1 MNAPVIKKTSQ
12 KRQVIQMAAP
22 ATRGGGAERDTNVSH
37 TSILHILVHIASTA
51 AASVKIR
58 RFGVTDGLHN

>member
-1 MNAPVIKKTSQ
+1 
-12 KRQVIQMAAP
+12 MAAP

-37 TSILHILVHIASTA
+37 TSILHILVHIASIA

-58 RFGVTDGLHN
+58 RFDATDGLHN